1 MTEELGKESEERT
14 ETPEPVVRF
23 SRFKSLSSRLLMLTI
38 VCIMLIEL
46 FIFAPSVSRFRK
58 VWFEEHLAAA
68 ELAALA
74 LEVTPDMKVA
84 RPLQDRLLAHAGAH
98 GIILRKPGHSVLALS
113 KEMPEEVDVTVDV
126 RPELSFM
133 WLGGAVDTFLQK
145 ENRVVRVIGPSTMD
159 EETTV
164 EVILDEAPMRSAMV
178 EYGSRILALSI
189 VISLFTAAFVYL
201 SIQWLMVRPMGR
213 ITRSMIAFRRAPED
227 ESSGIVVSDRE
238 DEIGV
243 AERELAVMQ
252 DRLRTALK
260 EKDRL
265 AALGSAVAKV
275 NHDLRNSLA
284 SASLI
289 SDKLASSE
297 DPQVREYAPRLVA
310 SIDKAV
316 ELCSQT
322 LDFVAEKGKQM
333 IKRRF
338 FLFDLI
344 EEAEALS
351 QPLDIKLGE
360 DTGETW
366 TNKVPTDLELM
377 ADPDQLVRALSN
389 LARNAFEAG
398 ASEITIEAS
407 EVEGLLK
414 ITLSDNGPGLPKKAL
429 ENLFRPFEGSAKK
442 GGTGLGLIIVKDI
455 VSAHGGDV
463 RLISSDT
470 RGTVFQMTLPTE
482 VS

>member
-1 MTEELGKESEERT
+1 MTKEQGGVNEEKADVS
-14 ETPEPVVRF
+14 EPVVRY
-23 SRFKSLSSRLLMLTI
+23 SRLKSLSSRLLLLTI

-58 VWFEEHLAAA
+58 VWFEERLAAG

-113 KEMPEEVDVTVDV
+113 KEMPEEVDITVDV

-133 WLGGAVDTFLQK
+133 WLGGALDTFSQDK
-145 ENRVVRVIGPSTMD
+145 NRIVRVIGPSTMD

-164 EVILDEAPMRSAMV
+164 EVILDEAPMRTAMID
-178 EYGSRILALSI
+178 YGSRILALSI

-201 SIQWLMVRPMGR
+201 SLQWLMVRPMGR

-227 ESSGIVVSDRE
+227 ESSGVIVSDRE

-289 SDKLASSE
+289 SDRLAVSE
-297 DPQVREYAPRLVA
+297 DPQVREAAPRLIA

-322 LDFVAEKGKQM
+322 LDFVSEKGKQM

-338 FLFDLI
+338 FLYDLV
-344 EEAEALS
+344 EEAEALN

-360 DTGETW
+360 KTGEKW
-366 TNKVPTDLELM
+366 INLVPADLELM
-377 ADPDQLVRALSN
+377 ADPDQLVRAISN
-389 LARNAFEAG
+389 LARNAFESGAG
-398 ASEITIEAS
+398 EIIVEA
-407 EVEGLLK
+407 EAMDEMLK
-414 ITLSDNGPGLPKKAL
+414 ITLSDDGPGLPEKAR
-429 ENLFRPFEGSAKK
+429 ENLFKPFVGSAKK

-455 VSAHGGDV
+455 VLAHGGELNLVSTGMD
-463 RLISSDT
+463 
-470 RGTVFQMTLPTE
+470 GTVFEVILPSE